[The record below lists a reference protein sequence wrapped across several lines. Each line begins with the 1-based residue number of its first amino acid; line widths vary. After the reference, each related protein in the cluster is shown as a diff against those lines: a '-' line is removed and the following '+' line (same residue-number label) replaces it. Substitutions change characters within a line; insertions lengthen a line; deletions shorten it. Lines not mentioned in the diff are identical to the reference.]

1 MKIDNP
7 IERLPM
13 KRFMYSSIGLS
24 LFTALAILGLKGLL
38 PPEVPLF
45 YGKPTGEEQLV
56 PTLGLLIAPG
66 VSLLIVILNTIF
78 VGLTK
83 DVFLKKAL
91 IISSLFVSVLTTIT
105 VIKII
110 FLVGFF

>member
-13 KRFMYSSIGLS
+13 KKFMYSSIGLS
-24 LFTALAILGLKGLL
+24 FFTALVVIALKGLL

-66 VSLLIVILNTIF
+66 VSLLIVIINTIF
-78 VGLTK
+78 VGLIK
-83 DVFLKKAL
+83 DLFLKKTL
-91 IISSLFVSVLTTIT
+91 IVSSLFVSLLTTIT
-105 VIKII
+105 VFKIV